1 MEIFNTFLCQPIFNL
16 LVWFYNVIPGQ
27 DIGLAIIALTVVI
40 KLALFP
46 FTAKGLK
53 SQRALS
59 AIQPKIEEVKNK
71 YKDKKEEQAKA
82 MMELYS
88 KEKVSPF
95 SSCLPLLIQLPILF
109 ALYRVM
115 RDGLRSEG
123 LDQLYTWVANPGH
136 IDPMFWG
143 VLDLAVPS
151 IFLAILAGGV
161 QFWQAKMMTANQPPK
176 NLRKKKGAR
185 DENLMSTMNKQ
196 MVYFMPIM
204 TVVIGAS
211 LPGGLA
217 LYWLVNNLMTVG
229 QQYVAFRKK
238 DEDKKEEPPAPP
250 APVEP
255 PAPEI
260 NQDEQNQK

>member
-1 MEIFNTFLCQPIFNL
+1 MEIFNTVLYQPIFNL
-16 LVWFYNVIPGQ
+16 LVWLYESIPGQ
-27 DIGLAIIALTVVI
+27 DIGLAIIALTVII
-40 KLALFP
+40 KLVLFP

-59 AIQPKIEEVKNK
+59 NLQPKIDEIKEKF
-71 YKDKKEEQAKA
+71 KDDKEGQAKA

-115 RDGLRSEG
+115 RDGLRSEH
-123 LDQLYTWVANPGH
+123 LDSLYAWVSNPGT
-136 IDPMFWG
+136 IDPMFFNSVNLAESSI
-143 VLDLAVPS
+143 VLAL
-151 IFLAILAGGV
+151 LAGAV
-161 QFWQAKMMTANQPPK
+161 QFWQAKMMTAKQPPK
-176 NLRKKKGAR
+176 GLRKKKGAR
-185 DENLMSTMNKQ
+185 DENLMATMNKQ

-217 LYWLVNNLMTVG
+217 LYWLVNNLLTVG
-229 QQYVAFRKK
+229 QQYIAFRNMDKEKEGEEDAPKIVQPKESK
-238 DEDKKEEPPAPP
+238 DRQNDK
-250 APVEP
+250 
-255 PAPEI
+255 
-260 NQDEQNQK
+260 

>member
-1 MEIFNTFLCQPIFNL
+1 MEIFNTILYEPIFNL

-27 DIGLAIIALTVVI
+27 DIGVAIIVLTVII
-40 KLALFP
+40 KLILFP

-53 SQRALS
+53 SQRAL
-59 AIQPKIEEVKNK
+59 ATLQPKIEEIKNK

-123 LDQLYTWVANPGH
+123 FDNLYSWVANPGT
-136 IDPMFWG
+136 IDPMFIG

-151 IFLAILAGGV
+151 IFLAILAGAV

-185 DENLMSTMNKQ
+185 DENLMATMNKQ

-204 TVVIGAS
+204 TVVIGAT

-217 LYWLVNNLMTVG
+217 LYWLVNNILTVG

-238 DEDKKEEPPAPP
+238 KEQKVEQPEQPTPPAPTP
-250 APVEP
+250 AEP
-255 PAPEI
+255 S
-260 NQDEQNQK
+260 QQ

>member
-1 MEIFNTFLCQPIFNL
+1 MEIFNTILYEPIFNL

-27 DIGLAIIALTVVI
+27 DIGVAIIVLTVII
-40 KLALFP
+40 KLILFP

-53 SQRALS
+53 SQRAL
-59 AIQPKIEEVKNK
+59 ATLQPKIEEIKNK

-123 LDQLYTWVANPGH
+123 FDNLYSWVANPGT
-136 IDPMFWG
+136 IDPMFIG

-151 IFLAILAGGV
+151 IFLAILAGAV

-185 DENLMSTMNKQ
+185 DENLMATMNKQ

-204 TVVIGAS
+204 TVVIGAT

-217 LYWLVNNLMTVG
+217 LYWLVNNILTVG

-238 DEDKKEEPPAPP
+238 NEQKVEQPEQPTPPAPTP
-250 APVEP
+250 AEP
-255 PAPEI
+255 S
-260 NQDEQNQK
+260 QQ

>member
-1 MEIFNTFLCQPIFNL
+1 MEIFNTILYQPIFNL
-16 LVWFYNVIPGQ
+16 LVWFYDVIPGQ

-53 SQRALS
+53 SQRALT

-71 YKDKKEEQAKA
+71 YKDQKEEQAKA

-123 LDQLYTWVANPGH
+123 LDQLYSWVANPGH

-176 NLRKKKGAR
+176 NLQKKKGAR
-185 DENLMSTMNKQ
+185 DENLMATMNKQ

-229 QQYVAFRKK
+229 QQYIAFRKK
-238 DEDKKEEPPAPP
+238 DEDKPASPLPSTEPTPP
-250 APVEP
+250 S
-255 PAPEI
+255 
-260 NQDEQNQK
+260 NQPDSN